1 MRRRPCPVCRRGTH
15 SRLEC
20 ARQMFGKG
28 RRAGARARMQHAS
41 LSLSLSLPSKATSA
55 IKRHHNSLE
64 RQTTDTAA
72 QHDFAQ
78 QAFPKSCPIYISNSA
93 KHIEIPKQN
102 MRSWHCGYP
111 SFQNGEIL
119 LSIAPEPSCFAA
131 HPMRV
136 KCAAEAEVFQGWWHH
151 FILAWLALS
160 VCPKA
165 KSSNRPNQ
173 GEGRKEGEGGRSIC

>member
-1 MRRRPCPVCRRGTH
+1 MRQANVW
-15 SRLEC
+15 
-20 ARQMFGKG
+20 KG
-28 RRAGARARMQHAS
+28 EKGGSEDESENAAC
-41 LSLSLSLPSKATSA
+41 LFPSLSLSLPAKATSA

-78 QAFPKSCPIYISNSA
+78 LACPKSCPNYISNSA
-93 KHIEIPKQN
+93 KQIEIPKQD
-102 MRSWHCGYP
+102 MRSWHCRYT

-119 LSIAPEPSCFAA
+119 LSMAPEPSCFAA

-151 FILAWLALS
+151 FIRAWLALS
-160 VCPKA
+160 VRGQKA
-165 KSSNRPNQ
+165 AT
-173 GEGRKEGEGGRSIC
+173 GRTRAKEGKGEREGGRSIC

>member
-1 MRRRPCPVCRRGTH
+1 MNAPGKC
-15 SRLEC
+15 LE
-20 ARQMFGKG
+20 REEG
-28 RRAGARARMQHAS
+28 RERERECSML
-41 LSLSLSLPSKATSA
+41 LSLPLPSKATPA

-78 QAFPKSCPIYISNSA
+78 LACPKSCPNYISNSA
-93 KHIEIPKQN
+93 KQLEISKQN
-102 MRSWHCGYP
+102 MRSWHFRYP

-160 VCPKA
+160 VCPRA
-165 KSSNRPNQ
+165 KSSNRPNH
-173 GEGRKEGEGGRSIC
+173 GEGRKGRERGRGIC